1 MLRNGGVE
9 SPSPRPRIH
18 QTHPH
23 DTPVFQST
31 VSQRNLRRFNY
42 TILIFRL
49 TSFCFSLSAAV
60 FMFTINTTAASD
72 SPRWY
77 NFGAFRFIVAA
88 NAIVAFYSLFEIVA
102 SAWEIYRG
110 FTLFPECSQV
120 WFDFGHDQVFAYLLL
135 SAGSAGTELVRQL
148 REVAT
153 CTDNNAF
160 CIQSDIALAL
170 GYACFLSLLISSLLS
185 GFRVVCFIIKGSRF
199 LL

>member
-1 MLRNGGVE
+1 
-9 SPSPRPRIH
+9 
-18 QTHPH
+18 
-23 DTPVFQST
+23 T
-31 VSQRNLRRFNY
+31 VSQRNLSRFNY

-60 FMFTINTTAASD
+60 FMFTINITAAAD

-88 NAIVAFYSLFEIVA
+88 NAIIAFYSLFEIVA
-102 SAWEIYRG
+102 SIWEIYRG
-110 FTLFPECSQV
+110 FTLFPECS
-120 WFDFGHDQVFAYLLL
+120 QVFAYLLL

-148 REVAT
+148 REVGT

-170 GYACFLSLLISSLLS
+170 GYVLT
-185 GFRVVCFIIKGSRF
+185 RMR
-199 LL
+199 